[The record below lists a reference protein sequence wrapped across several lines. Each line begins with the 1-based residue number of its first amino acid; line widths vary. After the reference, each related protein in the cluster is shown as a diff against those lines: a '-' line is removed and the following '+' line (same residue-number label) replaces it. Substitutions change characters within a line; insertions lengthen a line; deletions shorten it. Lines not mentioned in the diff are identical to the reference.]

1 MTSRE
6 DENTL
11 GGQMGCRAKGLGAK
25 KHEREKNRKTEKKA
39 IGE

>member
-11 GGQMGCRAKGLGAK
+11 GGQMGRRAKGLGAK
-25 KHEREKNRKTEKKA
+25 KHEKEKTVKRRRRQ
-39 IGE
+39 